1 MSSFR
6 GGVAQ
11 SGPNGPQGQSSPALY
26 NPQLGHPHPHPHSHH
41 HSQHSPALQNDTL
54 VGKALQ
60 TMYPTESI
68 SSYSSNPSTPVNSPP
83 PLTSQNQPQQHNLH
97 PTPSSGGPATW
108 QQLTPVLNG
117 GANGIQNGAYTPELV
132 TRGLQLVSF
141 FFFAKFFFC

>member
-1 MSSFR
+1 
-6 GGVAQ
+6 
-11 SGPNGPQGQSSPALY
+11 
-26 NPQLGHPHPHPHSHH
+26 
-41 HSQHSPALQNDTL
+41 
-54 VGKALQ
+54 
-60 TMYPTESI
+60 MYPTESI

-117 GANGIQNGAYTPELV
+117 GANSALNGIQNGAYTPELV

-141 FFFAKFFFC
+141 VFFLIIFFC

>member
-1 MSSFR
+1 
-6 GGVAQ
+6 
-11 SGPNGPQGQSSPALY
+11 
-26 NPQLGHPHPHPHSHH
+26 
-41 HSQHSPALQNDTL
+41 
-54 VGKALQ
+54 
-60 TMYPTESI
+60 MYPTESI

-117 GANGIQNGAYTPELV
+117 GGGGNGGGPNSTLNGIQNGAYTPELV

-141 FFFAKFFFC
+141 GFFF